1 MSKPQRPFVPLN
13 VAILTLSNTRTRADD
28 TSGDL
33 IQERLETAGHGVV
46 QRALLPETMDM
57 LRDRLRAWIADA
69 GIDVIISNG
78 GTGITQH
85 DIAPQALQPFITQSI
100 PGFGE
105 LFRMLSYADIGTSTI
120 QSRAEAA
127 VAGGTVVFLIPGS
140 TPACRLAM
148 DKIILSQLDAS
159 HRPCNLVGL
168 LPRHTTGKSA

>member
-1 MSKPQRPFVPLN
+1 MSKLHRPFVPLN
-13 VAILTLSNTRTRADD
+13 VAILTLSNARTRADD

-33 IQERLETAGHGVV
+33 IQKCLETAGHRVV
-46 QRALLPETMDM
+46 QRTLLPEVMDT
-57 LRDRLRAWIADA
+57 LRAQLLAWIADT

-140 TPACRLAM
+140 TNACRLAM
-148 DKIILSQLDAS
+148 EKIILSQLDAT

-168 LPRHTTGKSA
+168 LPRYAAGTPA

>member
-1 MSKPQRPFVPLN
+1 MSKSSRPFVPLN
-13 VAILTLSNTRTRADD
+13 VAILTLSSKRARADD

-33 IQERLETAGHGVV
+33 IQERLETAGHRVV
-46 QRALLPETMDM
+46 QRALLSESLDA
-57 LRDRLRAWIADA
+57 LRDQLRAWIADA

-78 GTGITQH
+78 GTGIAQH
-85 DIAPQALQPFITQSI
+85 DIAPQALQPLITQAI

-127 VAGGTVVFLIPGS
+127 VAGDTVVFLIPGS
-140 TPACRLAM
+140 TNACRLAM

-168 LPRHTTGKSA
+168 LPRYATGIPT

>member
-1 MSKPQRPFVPLN
+1 MSKLQRPFVPLN

-33 IQERLETAGHGVV
+33 IQERLETAGHRVA
-46 QRALLPETMDM
+46 QRTLLPEVMQTLHDQ
-57 LRDRLRAWIADA
+57 LRSWIADA

-127 VAGGTVVFLIPGS
+127 VAGDTVVFLIPGS
-140 TPACRLAM
+140 TNACRLAM
-148 DKIILSQLDAS
+148 EKIILSQLDATQ
-159 HRPCNLVGL
+159 RPCNLVGL
-168 LPRHTTGKSA
+168 LPRYATGTPA